1 MLARKQ
7 DDEGRGAVARSGVR
21 LVRAAAPRAA
31 LIAAARHRFAQAG
44 YHATGTNDL
53 VALAGV
59 TRGALYH
66 HFRDKEQLFEAVFR
80 QVAEELSA
88 AAGEAVRPLADE
100 PWRQLQEGLQTYL
113 RLVAANAEAQRI
125 LLLDGPA
132 VFGWARW
139 RELQSEYTY
148 GHLVLM
154 LERLTD
160 LGLVEPRPSGPL
172 AHLIL
177 AALYD
182 AAMSIAYASRP
193 EAARAEAGDAL
204 GALVRGLRLQDHT
217 LSAAA
222 ASSSVERAVR

>member
-1 MLARKQ
+1 
-7 DDEGRGAVARSGVR
+7 V
-21 LVRAAAPRAA
+21 VRAAATRAA
-31 LIAAARHRFAQAG
+31 LIAAARHRFARSG

-100 PWRQLQEGLQTYL
+100 PWRQLQEGLQAYL
-113 RLVAANAEAQRI
+113 RLVAANREAQRV

-132 VFGWARW
+132 VFGWTRW
-139 RELQSEYTY
+139 RELQSEYTF

-154 LERLTD
+154 LERLAD
-160 LGLVEPRPSGPL
+160 LEVIERRPPRPL
-172 AHLIL
+172 AHLML

-182 AAMSIAYASRP
+182 AAMSIAHAAQP
-193 EAARAEAGDAL
+193 EAARVEAGEAL
-204 GALVRGLRLQDHT
+204 SALVRGLRLDDQGS
-217 LSAAA
+217 SAAA
-222 ASSSVERAVR
+222 ASLSVDSAVR